1 MRKAFYAI
9 SLLLAVALGFLFG
22 RSHMPR
28 EPGAARRILYYVDP
42 MHPSY
47 KSDKPGIAPDCGMQ
61 LEPVY
66 GEADAKAIIV
76 TVAQTEPEIVSI
88 DPYAQQLVG
97 IRVATVEKTFGM
109 RTLRIPGRVTAD
121 ETRVYRVNAGVDGFV
136 KETHEDTV
144 GSHVKKDQRLAV
156 IYSPEFISAAGG
168 YFSASQQAQI
178 GIPKESAAG
187 AQAQLGVQNWTN
199 RLRNLG
205 MSDAQIDELGV
216 TRRTPD
222 SIYVVSP
229 VNGFILARNISPG
242 LRFEKNMEFYRIADL
257 SRVWIVADL
266 FGGEDQYLHPG
277 AVARVTL
284 RNQNKSFSA
293 RVSDVLPQVDPFT
306 RAIALRLE
314 AGNKNLALRPDML
327 VNVDFVLPAPSGLN
341 VPADAVLD
349 SGFSQQVYVDRGGGM
364 FAPRQV
370 ETGERFGDRVQ
381 ILSGL
386 AEGEKVVAAGT
397 FLVDSESRLK
407 SAAHRAATSSPAV
420 HTAKRASKV
429 AEPATGESTALP
441 AIATST
447 EGGDGKAAC
456 RPCKCSPAVRHQPD
470 RVCRP

>member
-1 MRKAFYAI
+1 VRKAFYAS

-22 RSHMPR
+22 RSHMQR
-28 EPGAARRILYYVDP
+28 EPSAARRILYYVDP

-66 GEADAKAIIV
+66 AEVDAKGIIA
-76 TVAQTEPEIVSI
+76 TVAQTEPEVVSI
-88 DPYAQQLVG
+88 DSYAQQLVG

-136 KETHEDTV
+136 QETREDTV
-144 GSHVKKDQRLAV
+144 GSHVKKDQWLAV

-187 AQAQLGVQNWTN
+187 GQAQLGVQNWTN

-222 SIYVVSP
+222 SVYIVSP
-229 VNGFILARNISPG
+229 VSGFILARNISPG

-266 FGGEDQYLHPG
+266 FGGEDQYIHPG
-277 AVARVTL
+277 AVARVSL

-293 RVSDVLPQVDPFT
+293 RVSDALPQVDPST
-306 RAIALRLE
+306 RAITIRLE
-314 AGNKNLALRPDML
+314 AGNKNLALRPGML
-327 VNVDFVLPAPSGLN
+327 VNVDFVLPAPSGLS

-349 SGFSQQVYVDRGGGM
+349 SGFSQQVYVDRGGGR

-407 SAAHRAATSSPAV
+407 STAPGAATSSPAIQ
-420 HTAKRASKV
+420 TAKCASKV
-429 AEPATGESTALP
+429 AEPATGE
-441 AIATST
+441 
-447 EGGDGKAAC
+447 D
-456 RPCKCSPAVRHQPD
+456 
-470 RVCRP
+470 

>member
-1 MRKAFYAI
+1 VRKAFYAS

-22 RSHMPR
+22 RSHMQR
-28 EPGAARRILYYVDP
+28 EPSATRRILYYVDP

-66 GEADAKAIIV
+66 AEVDAKGIIA
-76 TVAQTEPEIVSI
+76 TVAQTEPEVVSI
-88 DPYAQQLVG
+88 DSYAQQLVG

-136 KETHEDTV
+136 KETREDTV
-144 GSHVKKDQRLAV
+144 GSHVKKDQWLAV

-187 AQAQLGVQNWTN
+187 GQAQLGVQNWTN

-222 SIYVVSP
+222 SVYIVSP
-229 VNGFILARNISPG
+229 VSGFILARNISPG

-266 FGGEDQYLHPG
+266 FGGEDQYIHPG
-277 AVARVTL
+277 AVARVSL

-293 RVSDVLPQVDPFT
+293 RVSDVLPQVDPST
-306 RAIALRLE
+306 RAITVRLE
-314 AGNKNLALRPDML
+314 AGNKNLALRPGML
-327 VNVDFVLPAPSGLN
+327 VNVDFVLPAPSGLS

-349 SGFSQQVYVDRGGGM
+349 SGFSQQVYVDRGGGR

-407 SAAHRAATSSPAV
+407 STAPGAATSSPAIQ
-420 HTAKRASKV
+420 TAKCASKV
-429 AEPATGESTALP
+429 AEPATGE
-441 AIATST
+441 
-447 EGGDGKAAC
+447 D
-456 RPCKCSPAVRHQPD
+456 
-470 RVCRP
+470 